1 VQGFCRERDYVCGI
15 KIVLV
20 AHCSV
25 LIRIIKNLENY
36 GVYKISTRE
45 IKEINGGWIVGWI
58 NRIMEDW
65 LTGELPPNN

>member
-1 VQGFCRERDYVCGI
+1 M
-15 KIVLV
+15 
-20 AHCSV
+20 
-25 LIRIIKNLENY
+25 KNLENY